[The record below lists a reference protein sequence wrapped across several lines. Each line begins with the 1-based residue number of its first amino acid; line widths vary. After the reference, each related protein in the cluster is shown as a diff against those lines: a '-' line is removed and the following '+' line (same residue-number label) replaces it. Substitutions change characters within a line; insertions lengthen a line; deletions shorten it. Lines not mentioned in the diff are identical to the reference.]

1 MKAFDTLLFDFL
13 WVFKKII
20 VILDL
25 DTEIFWCVALHFLEI
40 TFRLQ
45 DWAYANIE
53 IHEYSN

>member
-1 MKAFDTLLFDFL
+1 M
-13 WVFKKII
+13 
-20 VILDL
+20 LDL

>member
-1 MKAFDTLLFDFL
+1 MGFL
-13 WVFKKII
+13 KKII
-20 VILDL
+20 AIMLDL
-25 DTEIFWCVALHFLEI
+25 DTEIFWYVALHFFEI